1 MTDTTQP
8 KSTDSMGQASV
19 DSTHLPSAD
28 VIRRL
33 AISGSGFIFDPNS
46 GHHFTVNETGLE
58 ILQYLQKNHELS
70 GLYESLKQEYDV
82 DERELERDV
91 MEFAGVLRDFVGE

>member
-1 MTDTTQP
+1 MTDNSDS
-8 KSTDSMGQASV
+8 KSIELTSKDSTA
-19 DSTHLPSAD
+19 STHLPSAD

-33 AISGSGFIFDPNS
+33 AISESGFIFDPNS

-58 ILQYLQKNHELS
+58 ILQYLQKNQELA
-70 GLYESLKQEYDV
+70 GVYEALKNEYDV